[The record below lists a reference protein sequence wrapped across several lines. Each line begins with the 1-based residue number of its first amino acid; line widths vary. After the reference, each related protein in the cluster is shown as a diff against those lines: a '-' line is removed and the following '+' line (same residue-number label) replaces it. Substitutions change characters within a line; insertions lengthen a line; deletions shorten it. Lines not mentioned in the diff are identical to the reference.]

1 MVKRKSGKI
10 LAIVAGVLAIVTAI
24 GLFASLFPFGASHKS
39 TGGGSG
45 SGGSP
50 PTTVAPVYGQRASD
64 YALLYAQEGLVACYM
79 GYSTEGLTAYVDS
92 MTEVTNYTWKNYV
105 EGGEDAII
113 THAQRWSMTNGGLG
127 YMLVTEETA
136 APVGIGCEFPQ
147 DLSPMVMP
155 TFEFECVAT
164 FLGAMSGDGM
174 ERAYFMKAQNK
185 GIHSGNNSKSPF
197 RVGLVHSMSFM
208 TLHEDP
214 NASYCNRWYL
224 GNLAYNAHYESD
236 SAHTQRLTWDYKLG
250 AFNKSAH
257 DLHPLRWSV
266 RQVSSTVGVG
276 YNIGYDYKGDAWYSY
291 ASGPIATERIAE
303 LDSYK
308 SSDMGF
314 SIFNDYGGIIYGVR
328 LYNRTLTDAEK
339 TRNTFVDLCA
349 FYDVNVSSF
358 FTKDAEELEAFLT
371 RCGTAADYN
380 DLFIAPTDPMRGDD
394 TEYQEQRVKLYEIIN
409 DNWEA

>member
-1 MVKRKSGKI
+1 MIKRKSGKI

-24 GLFASLFPFGASHKS
+24 GLFASLFSFGASHKS
-39 TGGGSG
+39 TGGGSE
-45 SGGSP
+45 SIGSP

-79 GYSTEGLTAYVDS
+79 GYSNEGLTAYVDPK
-92 MTEVTNYTWKNYV
+92 TEVMNYTWKNYV

-113 THAQRWSMTNGGLG
+113 THAGYWRMTNGGLG
-127 YMLVTEETA
+127 YAFRVGDETV
-136 APVGIGCEFPQ
+136 PVGVGCEFPQ
-147 DLSPMVMP
+147 DLSPVKMP

-164 FLGAMSGDGM
+164 FLGKLSGDGFN
-174 ERAYFMKAQNK
+174 RAYYTGTQGA
-185 GIHSGNNSKSPF
+185 GIHSGDNAKSPF
-197 RVGLVHSMSFM
+197 RVGLVHSMSYM
-208 TLHEDP
+208 TLHESL
-214 NASYCNRWYL
+214 NFNYCNRWYL
-224 GNLAYNAHYESD
+224 GNLAYNSHFESN
-236 SAHTQRLTWDYKLG
+236 SEHTQRLTWDYKLG
-250 AFNKSAH
+250 AFNESAH

-266 RQVSSTVGVG
+266 RQVSSPIGVG
-276 YNIGYDYKGDAWYSY
+276 YNIGYDYKGDSWYSY
-291 ASGPIATERIAE
+291 VSDCFYSERIAE

-380 DLFIAPTDPMRGDD
+380 DLFIAPTDPMTGDD